1 MEAHPLGKI
10 PYVWKKASWAGSGKL
25 VAPKTKADGVTRR
38 DSLSKEIETLQRLRN
53 CRLQRPLSPDGWRWN
68 SREYDAPD
76 AEDIEFR
83 EEAASACKRFHP
95 ELNGWPEDAIGIAFQ
110 AYCGEREHMDRYI
123 PSERDPSFLLYL
135 YVNEFLLGENQDY
148 FLNLTRNEELALEE
162 ICRNWLGDPLP
173 HANPNFGR

>member
-1 MEAHPLGKI
+1 
-10 PYVWKKASWAGSGKL
+10 
-25 VAPKTKADGVTRR
+25 
-38 DSLSKEIETLQRLRN
+38 
-53 CRLQRPLSPDGWRWN
+53 
-68 SREYDAPD
+68 
-76 AEDIEFR
+76 
-83 EEAASACKRFHP
+83 
-95 ELNGWPEDAIGIAFQ
+95 
-110 AYCGEREHMDRYI
+110 MDRYI